1 MGCQPLCL
9 EVQLAMGPLGQGCP
23 GREPKRELPA
33 GGLWPPG
40 TDNLSAVQYCT
51 RSTENRP
58 QLFVFA
64 GIRENEISI
73 LALEKQIESA

>member
-33 GGLWPPG
+33 GGFWSPG
-40 TDNLSAVQYCT
+40 ADNLIAVQYCT

-64 GIRENEISI
+64 GIRDNEISI
-73 LALEKQIESA
+73 LALEEQIESA